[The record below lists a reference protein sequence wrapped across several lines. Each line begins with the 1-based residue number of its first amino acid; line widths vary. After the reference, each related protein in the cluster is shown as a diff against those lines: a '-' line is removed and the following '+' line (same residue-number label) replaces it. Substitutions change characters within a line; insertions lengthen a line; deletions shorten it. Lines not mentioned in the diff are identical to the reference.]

1 MSSHFGDSPSR
12 RVETMTPDRGG
23 TGVPD
28 EGAAPRRGGGFLRA
42 AGDAARQWFVLVLLG
57 SLLLGWC
64 GTAYVISPFL
74 SPARRRQIGRR
85 TMQRVFG
92 FYLRLLDRAGLVHV
106 DHGAL
111 DTLRGDE
118 RLILA
123 PNHPSLMDVIL
134 VIARLDNVGC
144 IMKADL
150 WNNPFLGAGAR
161 MAGFIRNDSPRCMIR
176 LAIEDLARG
185 SHLLI
190 FPEATRTVRDPV
202 NPLTGGFALIA
213 KRSGA
218 PVQTILIET
227 DSPYLRKGWPLF
239 RRPSFPIRFRLRL
252 GRRFEPD
259 DDVDGLVAAVEQHY
273 RDELGGESRGA
284 PGRR

>member
-1 MSSHFGDSPSR
+1 
-12 RVETMTPDRGG
+12 
-23 TGVPD
+23 
-28 EGAAPRRGGGFLRA
+28 
-42 AGDAARQWFVLVLLG
+42 
-57 SLLLGWC
+57 
-64 GTAYVISPFL
+64 
-74 SPARRRQIGRR
+74 
-85 TMQRVFG
+85 
-92 FYLRLLDRAGLVHV
+92 
-106 DHGAL
+106 
-111 DTLRGDE
+111 
-118 RLILA
+118 
-123 PNHPSLMDVIL
+123 
-134 VIARLDNVGC
+134 
-144 IMKADL
+144 
-150 WNNPFLGAGAR
+150 
-161 MAGFIRNDSPRCMIR
+161 MIR